1 MNKRKLSIEDIEVAK
16 KIEKQDEDNSEII
29 AKLTEIIRS
38 AEKNHLRNVCE
49 DQTRTPAIDLLH
61 LLSQSKFEKL
71 DFHFIGKC
79 LEVATK
85 IYCAELDLLYTDV
98 VRMSSFLGK
107 RGTVMNKHQIFSA
120 T

>member
-16 KIEKQDEDNSEII
+16 KIEKQNEDNSEII

-38 AEKNHLRNVCE
+38 TEKNQLRNVC
-49 DQTRTPAIDLLH
+49 DHTSAIDLLH

-71 DFHFIGKC
+71 DFRFVGKC
-79 LEVATK
+79 LEVASK